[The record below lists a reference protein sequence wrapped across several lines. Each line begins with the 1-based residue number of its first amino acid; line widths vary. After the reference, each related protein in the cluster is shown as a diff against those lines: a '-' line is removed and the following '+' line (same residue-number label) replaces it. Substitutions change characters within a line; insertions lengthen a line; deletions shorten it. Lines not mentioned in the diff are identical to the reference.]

1 MCLAPKQSKMQGN
14 LGPIVLVV
22 GVTQALK
29 VLDPFTMQRGEITSH
44 VYWKQPRNA
53 LMSMAQATEYTVID
67 SELTG
72 KSSGRMQQ
80 AEVTLARVR
89 DLGRNDE
96 RFTTLTHLGNILS
109 AGDTVMGYDFTS
121 AVFNDAETKV
131 LRPHASRLRICWLDG
146 GAISCRARV
155 WLRHHLG
162 VRARLQGALVP
173 QSSRAYTCVL
183 TMILWPA
190 VAGVAKAPA
199 AGCDDYQEGLPGGAQ
214 EDSQASCP

>member
-1 MCLAPKQSKMQGN
+1 MNFESLPPACMCVCVCVCVVAVFRQVPAKNKGASERVISEDLNNNSFNAKYTYSVEIVPVCKDDCMCLAPKQSISQGN
-14 LGPIVLVV
+14 LGPVVLVV

-53 LMSMAQATEYTVID
+53 LMSMTQATEYTVID

-109 AGDTVMGYDFTS
+109 AGDTVLGYDFTS

-131 LRPHASRLRICWLDG
+131 MSPPAPHAEACTR
-146 GAISCRARV
+146 
-155 WLRHHLG
+155 
-162 VRARLQGALVP
+162 
-173 QSSRAYTCVL
+173 
-183 TMILWPA
+183 
-190 VAGVAKAPA
+190 
-199 AGCDDYQEGLPGGAQ
+199 
-214 EDSQASCP
+214 